1 MLLHFLIFRLAR
13 ALTNTLPTIIA
24 IASFIINSTVLI
36 RKKSMYYIGMG
47 QRDVY
52 VSEGRRMKKAKF
64 STKKEEFFLLPFCM
78 LRENLFRT
86 IIRFFMKMGRD
97 LVIIVMIMAI
107 IIEKSFKL

>member
-1 MLLHFLIFRLAR
+1 
-13 ALTNTLPTIIA
+13 
-24 IASFIINSTVLI
+24 VLI
-36 RKKSMYYIGMG
+36 RIKKYVFCWYEGA
-47 QRDVY
+47 RDVY
-52 VSEGRRMKKAKF
+52 VSEGERMKKAKF

-86 IIRFFMKMGRD
+86 IMKVGRD